1 MLLRIDDKEYAV
13 STSLRVAYDI
23 EKNNKKKIK
32 EIMAHADDMSLDE
45 ILNFIYNGFKIEN
58 PKTSLDEFKELVLSS
73 TSLGFMEIQIEFQ
86 VFCSMLI
93 RKNESE
99 EEIREKLQ
107 KMLDKAEKD
116 AEVETVSDEK
126 N

>member
-1 MLLRIDDKEYAV
+1 MLFRVDDKEYAV
-13 STSLRVAYDI
+13 ATSLRVAYDI

-58 PKTSLDEFKELVLSS
+58 PEISLDKFKDIVLSS
-73 TSLGFMEIQIEFQ
+73 TSLGFMEIQVEFQ

-107 KMLDKAEKD
+107 KMLDKAEQD